1 MASLTPSEIKTVK
14 DLAREHRMDTRV
26 FQTPDGRRHIK
37 WATEEAPSPALLIY
51 VATWKD

>member
-1 MASLTPSEIKTVK
+1 MASLTASEMKTVK

-37 WATEEAPSPALLIY
+37 WATEEAPEASILIY
-51 VATWKD
+51 VATWKN